1 MDVILQTMPS
11 KRDMHVT
18 DDGVTVPFGKAQKS
32 GVTASSLLYN
42 EYIVYDTAQIRQKYL
57 IQVTFEFG
65 RHQHY

>member
-1 MDVILQTMPS
+1 ML
-11 KRDMHVT
+11 VT

-32 GVTASSLLYN
+32 GVAASSLLYN

-65 RHQHY
+65 RRQYY